1 MKLRRLGERELIAA
15 IRKEFS
21 GSGKNIVLGIGDDAA
36 VVRPSRIPLILTKDL
51 LVEDVDFIRS
61 LHPAR
66 CIGRKSLNVNLSD
79 IAAMGGNPKY
89 ALLGLAFPPDLSLTW
104 VSEFMAG
111 FGSAARQAGVDLIG
125 GDVSKALTIMISVT
139 VLGEGK
145 NTVRRSG
152 ARPGHRIYV
161 SGCLGD
167 AKLGFLL
174 TMKGLRLGRSKSAD
188 PILRAFLDPVPR
200 IALGREL
207 ARRNIPSSMIDVS
220 DGLSVDLMHICEES
234 GTGAEIELARLP
246 LSPGMRTFGGKKALD
261 YAVHGG
267 EDFELLFTAA
277 PGKQNLLESLKKRFK
292 ITMIGRMTGK
302 KGIYSVDRF
311 GRKRRLEIKGYEH
324 FT

>member
-1 MKLRRLGERELIAA
+1 MKLKRLGERELVAA
-15 IRKEFS
+15 IRKVFS
-21 GSGKNIVLGIGDDAA
+21 SSGKSIVLGIGDDAA
-36 VVRPSRIPLILTKDL
+36 MVRPGRIPLILTKDL
-51 LVEDVDFIRS
+51 LVEDVDFIRRI
-61 LHPAR
+61 HPAYS
-66 CIGRKSLNVNLSD
+66 IGRKSLNVNLSD

-104 VSEFMAG
+104 IREFLSG
-111 FGSAARQAGVDLIG
+111 FGSAARQAGVALIG
-125 GDVSKALTIMISVT
+125 GDISKAPAIIISVT

-145 NTVRRSG
+145 HAVRRSG
-152 ARPGHRIYV
+152 ARPGDRIYV

-174 TMKGLRLGRSKSAD
+174 TKKGFRFGRAESAD

-207 ARRNIPSSMIDVS
+207 ARRNIPSSMIDIS

-246 LSPGMRTFGGKKALD
+246 LSPGMQAFGGKKALG
-261 YAVHGG
+261 YALHGG

-277 PGKQNLLESLKKRFK
+277 PRKQDLLEGLRKRFK
-292 ITMIGRMTGK
+292 ITMIGRMTRE

>member
-21 GSGKNIVLGIGDDAA
+21 GSGPKAVLGIGDDAA
-36 VVRPSRIPLILTKDL
+36 VIRPGRIPLIVTKDL

-66 CIGRKSLNVNLSD
+66 SIGRKSLNVNLSD

-104 VSEFMAG
+104 VSEFLAG
-111 FGSAARQAGVDLIG
+111 FGSAARQAGVALIG
-125 GDVSKALTIMISVT
+125 GDVSKALTIIISVT

-145 NTVRRSG
+145 HVIKRSG

-174 TMKGLRLGRSKSAD
+174 TLKGLRLGRSKSAD

-207 ARRNIPSSMIDVS
+207 ARRDIPSSMIDVS
-220 DGLSVDLMHICEES
+220 DGLSVDLMHICDES
-234 GTGAEIELARLP
+234 GAGAEIELQRLP

-261 YAVHGG
+261 YALHGG

-292 ITMIGRMTGK
+292 ISMIGRMTRE
-302 KGIYSVDRF
+302 KGIYTVDRR
-311 GRKRRLEIKGYEH
+311 GRKSRLEIKGYEH

>member
-1 MKLRRLGERELIAA
+1 MKLERLGERELIAA

-36 VVRPSRIPLILTKDL
+36 VVRPGRIPLILTKDL

-104 VSEFMAG
+104 VSQFMAG
-111 FGSAARQAGVDLIG
+111 FGSAARQAGVALIG

-207 ARRNIPSSMIDVS
+207 ARRKIPSSMIDVS

-261 YAVHGG
+261 YALHGG

-277 PGKQNLLESLKKRFK
+277 PGKQNLLESLKKRLK

-302 KGIYSVDRF
+302 KRIYSVDRF

>member
-21 GSGKNIVLGIGDDAA
+21 GSGPKVVLGIGDDAA
-36 VVRPSRIPLILTKDL
+36 VVRPGRIPLILTKDL

-61 LHPAR
+61 LNPAR

-234 GTGAEIELARLP
+234 GTGAEIELERLP
-246 LSPGMRTFGGKKALD
+246 LSPGMRAMGGKKALE
-261 YAVHGG
+261 YALHGG

-277 PGKQNLLESLKKRFK
+277 LGKQTLFEGLLKRFK
-292 ITMIGRMTGK
+292 ITMIGRITRK